1 MVKAMLGWIAVLLLL
16 TQSACGFKDIDNRFF
31 VIVVG
36 IDEGKSH
43 PYKISLM
50 LAIPSPKTEPGVAKS
65 VIINKEA
72 DTIAEAVR
80 LMKSSVDK
88 ELDFG
93 HTNVFVIGKSFAMHQ
108 DLSET
113 LDWIYRRRDI
123 QQISMLAA
131 GVPDAESILN
141 TKPKSQRIPGND
153 LILALSGSGTESP
166 YILREYLFD
175 FYRRIRGNGID
186 AYLPIIQ
193 PEEDNLIINRGLVM
207 KGPRASLELTP
218 EETACLNQLVRGFR
232 RFIVKAKV
240 EDQYV
245 TFSVS
250 KLRTRYRFAF
260 PPSAPPEVHLY
271 VAVEADLEDS
281 PVSLYHH
288 NWSKLEQVIAGQIQ
302 SEYTDL
308 LIKLQEKG
316 SDPVGFGLHYR
327 AVMHQ
332 GRVEYQNWKQLYPE
346 LKFHVHATAR
356 FKSTGIIE

>member
-1 MVKAMLGWIAVLLLL
+1 MVKAMLRWIAVLLLL
-16 TQSACGFKDIDNRFF
+16 SQSACGFKDIDNRFF
-31 VIVVG
+31 VIVAG
-36 IDEGKSH
+36 IDEGKTH
-43 PYKISLM
+43 PFKVSLM
-50 LAIPSPKTEPGVAKS
+50 LAIPSPKTEPGAAKS
-65 VIINKEA
+65 VVISKEA

-93 HTNVFVIGKSFAMHQ
+93 HTNVFVIGQSFAKHH

-123 QQISMLAA
+123 QQIAMLAA
-131 GVPDAESILN
+131 GEPDAESILN
-141 TKPKSQRIPGND
+141 TRPRSQRIPGND

-175 FYRRIRGNGID
+175 FYRRIRGNGVD

-193 PEEDNLIINRGLVM
+193 PEEDNLIINRALVM
-207 KGPRASLELTP
+207 KGPRAALELSP
-218 EETACLNQLVRGFR
+218 EETASLNQLVRGFR
-232 RFIVKAKV
+232 RFVVKAKV
-240 EDQYV
+240 EGQYV

-250 KLRTRYRFAF
+250 KLKTRYRFAF
-260 PPSAPPEVHLY
+260 PPSAPPEVRVQ

-281 PVSLYHH
+281 PISLYHQD
-288 NWSKLEQVIAGQIQ
+288 WGKLERIIAEKIQ
-302 SEYTDL
+302 SEYTGL
-308 LIKLQEKG
+308 LLKLQEKE
-316 SDPVGFGLHYR
+316 SDPIGFGLHYR

-332 GRVEYQNWKQLYPE
+332 GRAEFRNWKQLYPE
-346 LKFHVHATAR
+346 LKFRVNVKAR